1 MGERAVVVDAPGQAP
16 PARRTGTPGGVVG
29 SATRVLGLLA
39 LVAIAV
45 LVLLVSIGIGSRDI
59 GIAQSWTL
67 LLGGDPGGAAGI
79 DAAVVRDLRVPRGL
93 LALAVG
99 AALGLA
105 GAVMQGL
112 SRNPLA
118 DPGLLGVNAGASA
131 AVVVAIGVFGIGS
144 ITGYVWFG
152 LVGAG
157 VAMFGV
163 HALGATGRASGT
175 PDRLVLAG
183 AAITAVL
190 IALVNAAL
198 VLSPRTFDSFRF
210 WNLGSLSGRRMDVL
224 LAVGPFI
231 AVGVLAAFAM
241 ARALDTLALGD
252 RAGRALGLDVGR
264 TRVAAGAVVTVLA
277 GAATAAVGPIAFLGL
292 AVPHVVRGLVGPA
305 HRWLL
310 PYTAVLGAIVLLVA
324 DVVGRVLVPPGEIQV
339 GVTTAVLGAPV
350 FVALCRRRRLVGV

>member
-1 MGERAVVVDAPGQAP
+1 MVVDPPSSGPAP
-16 PARRTGTPGGVVG
+16 PGRRAAPSAGVTG

-39 LVAIAV
+39 LVGLALLV
-45 LVLLVSIGIGSRDI
+45 LVVSIGIGSRDI
-59 GIAQSWTL
+59 GLAQSWSL
-67 LLGGDPGGAAGI
+67 LWGGDGGVADAGTEVAI
-79 DAAVVRDLRVPRGL
+79 VRELRVPRGL

-99 AALGLA
+99 AALGLS

-131 AVVVAIGVFGIGS
+131 AVVVAIGAFGIG
-144 ITGYVWFG
+144 TVGGYVWFG
-152 LVGAG
+152 LAGAA
-157 VAMFGV
+157 VAMVVV
-163 HALGATGRASGT
+163 HVLGATGRSSGT

-183 AAITAVL
+183 AAVTAVL

-198 VLSPRTFDSFRF
+198 VLTPRVFDAFRS
-210 WNLGSLSGRRMDVL
+210 WNLGSLSGRRLDVL
-224 LAVGPFI
+224 LAVGPFL
-231 AVGVLAAFAM
+231 AVGALAALAM

-252 RAGRALGLDVGR
+252 RTGQALGLDVER
-264 TRVAAGAVVTVLA
+264 TRVLAGAVVTVLA

-292 AVPHVVRGLVGPA
+292 AVPHVVRGIVGPS

-310 PYTAVLGAIVLLVA
+310 PYTAVVGATVLLAA
-324 DVVGRVLVPPGEIQV
+324 DVVGRVVAPPGEIQV
-339 GVTTAVLGAPV
+339 AVTTAVLGAPV

>member
-1 MGERAVVVDAPGQAP
+1 MLIDAPSSGQAP
-16 PARRTGTPGGVVG
+16 PGGRSRSPGGGVAG
-29 SATRVLGLLA
+29 SAARVLGLLA
-39 LVAIAV
+39 LVGLAV

-59 GIAQSWTL
+59 GLAQSWSL
-67 LLGGDPGGAAGI
+67 LWGGDGGAGAAGTE
-79 DAAVVRDLRVPRGL
+79 AAIVRELRVPRGL

-131 AVVVAIGVFGIGS
+131 AVVVAIGVFGVG
-144 ITGYVWFG
+144 TVAGYVWFG
-152 LVGAG
+152 LVGAA
-157 VAMFGV
+157 VAMVVV
-163 HALGATGRASGT
+163 HVLGATGRSSGT

-183 AAITAVL
+183 AAVTAVL

-198 VLSPRTFDSFRF
+198 VLTPRVFDAFRF
-210 WNLGSLSGRRMDVL
+210 WNLGSLSGRRLDVL
-224 LAVGPFI
+224 LAVGPFL
-231 AVGVLAAFAM
+231 AVGVVAAFAM

-252 RAGRALGLDVGR
+252 RTGQALGLDVER
-264 TRVAAGAVVTVLA
+264 TRVLAGAVVTVLA

-292 AVPHVVRGLVGPA
+292 AVPHVVRGIVGPT

-310 PYTAVLGAIVLLVA
+310 PYTAVVGAIVLLLA
-324 DVVGRVLVPPGEIQV
+324 DVVGRVVAPPGEIQV

>member
-1 MGERAVVVDAPGQAP
+1 MVDHARAPDAGAGPRGSRPGS
-16 PARRTGTPGGVVG
+16 RTGAAARGF
-29 SATRVLGLLA
+29 GLLA
-39 LVAIAV
+39 LVGVAL
-45 LVLLVSIGIGSRDI
+45 LVLLVSIGLGSRDI
-59 GIAQSWTL
+59 GLTQSWAL
-67 LLGGDPGGAAGI
+67 LWGGPGAGDGTEAAI
-79 DAAVVRDLRVPRGL
+79 VRELRVPRGL

-118 DPGLLGVNAGASA
+118 DPGLLGVNAGAAA
-131 AVVVAIGVFGIGS
+131 AVVAAIGVFGVGT

-152 LVGAG
+152 LVGAA
-157 VAMFGV
+157 VAMAVV
-163 HALGATGRASGT
+163 HVLGATGRASGT

-183 AAITAVL
+183 AAVTAVL

-210 WNLGSLSGRRMDVL
+210 WNLGSLSGRGLDVL
-224 LAVGPFI
+224 VAVAPFV

-252 RAGRALGLDVGR
+252 RAGRALGLDVER
-264 TRVAAGAVVTVLA
+264 TRVLAGAVVTVLA

-292 AVPHVVRGLVGPA
+292 AVPHVVRFLVGPV

-324 DVVGRVLVPPGEIQV
+324 DVVGRVVAPPGEIQV
-339 GVTTAVLGAPV
+339 GVTTAVLGVPV

>member
-1 MGERAVVVDAPGQAP
+1 MLIDAPSSGQAP
-16 PARRTGTPGGVVG
+16 PGGRSRSPGGGVAG
-29 SATRVLGLLA
+29 STARVLGLLA
-39 LVAIAV
+39 LVGLAV

-59 GIAQSWTL
+59 GLAQSWSL
-67 LLGGDPGGAAGI
+67 LWGGDGGAGAAGTE
-79 DAAVVRDLRVPRGL
+79 AAIVRELRVPRGL

-131 AVVVAIGVFGIGS
+131 AVVVAIGVFGVG
-144 ITGYVWFG
+144 TVAGYVWFG
-152 LVGAG
+152 LVGAA
-157 VAMFGV
+157 VAMVVV
-163 HALGATGRASGT
+163 HVLGATGRSSGT

-198 VLSPRTFDSFRF
+198 VLTPRVFDAFRF
-210 WNLGSLSGRRMDVL
+210 WNLGSLSGRRLDVL
-224 LAVGPFI
+224 LAVGPFLAI
-231 AVGVLAAFAM
+231 GVVAAFAM

-252 RAGRALGLDVGR
+252 RTGQALGLDVER
-264 TRVAAGAVVTVLA
+264 TRVLAGAVVTVLA

-292 AVPHVVRGLVGPA
+292 AVPHVVRGIVGPT

-310 PYTAVLGAIVLLVA
+310 PYTAVLGAVVLLLA
-324 DVVGRVLVPPGEIQV
+324 DVVGRVVAPPGEIQV

>member
-1 MGERAVVVDAPGQAP
+1 VVIDAPGQAP
-16 PARRTGTPGGVVG
+16 PARRPGPSGGVVG

-39 LVAIAV
+39 LLAIAL

-59 GIAQSWTL
+59 GLAQSWAL
-67 LLGGDPGGAAGI
+67 LWGGDPGIDPGLDLGT
-79 DAAVVRDLRVPRGL
+79 DAAIVRDLRVPRGL

-131 AVVVAIGVFGIGS
+131 AVVVAIGVFGIGT

-152 LVGAG
+152 LVGAA
-157 VAMFGV
+157 VAMFVV

-183 AAITAVL
+183 AAVTAVL

-198 VLSPRTFDSFRF
+198 VLTPRTFDSFRF
-210 WNLGSLSGRRMDVL
+210 WNLGSLSGRGLDVL
-224 LAVGPFI
+224 ATIGPFI
-231 AVGVLAAFAM
+231 GVGVVAAIAM

-252 RAGRALGLDVGR
+252 RAGQALGLNVER
-264 TRVAAGAVVTVLA
+264 TRVLAGVVVTVLA
-277 GAATAAVGPIAFLGL
+277 GSATAAVGPIAFLGL
-292 AVPHVVRGLVGPA
+292 AVPHVVRDVVGPA

-324 DVVGRVLVPPGEIQV
+324 DVVGRVVAPPGEIAV

>member
-1 MGERAVVVDAPGQAP
+1 MLTEERARPSPVA
-16 PARRTGTPGGVVG
+16 RTGSVARAV
-29 SATRVLGLLA
+29 GLLA
-39 LVAIAV
+39 LVGIAL

-59 GIAQSWTL
+59 GLAQSWSL
-67 LLGGDPGGAAGI
+67 LWGGTAGDTSGTEAAI
-79 DAAVVRDLRVPRGL
+79 VRDLRVPRGL

-99 AALGLA
+99 AALGVS
-105 GAVMQGL
+105 GAMMQGL

-131 AVVVAIGVFGIGS
+131 LVVVAIGVFGVGT

-152 LVGAG
+152 LVGAAL
-157 VAMFGV
+157 AMLVV
-163 HALGATGRASGT
+163 HVLGATGRSSGT
-175 PDRLVLAG
+175 PERLVLAG
-183 AAITAVL
+183 SAVTAVL

-198 VLSPRTFDSFRF
+198 VLTPSTFDAFRF
-210 WNLGSLSGRRMDVL
+210 WNLGSLSGRRLDVL
-224 LAVGPFI
+224 LAVAPFLAI
-231 AVGVLAAFAM
+231 GIVAAVAM

-252 RAGRALGLDVGR
+252 RAGQALGLDVER
-264 TRVAAGAVVTVLA
+264 TRALAGAVVTVLA

-292 AVPHVVRGLVGPA
+292 AVPHVVRGVVGPT

-324 DVVGRVLVPPGEIQV
+324 DVVGRVVAPPGEIQV
-339 GVTTAVLGAPV
+339 GVTTAVLGVPV